1 MRISCKDV
9 SAETLYDVLH
19 DTHYRK
25 KWDSNMIE
33 TYDIGRLTV
42 NADVGYYSCEQ
53 PSCWGD
59 SSLTPAT
66 SLPSPRLHPHA
77 HLSFICQANGLAPAV
92 SVNTGLGPWGG
103 LSGEGIQVIASVSWG
118 A

>member
-1 MRISCKDV
+1 M
-9 SAETLYDVLH
+9 LH

-53 PSCWGD
+53 PPASRTPGLP
-59 SSLTPAT
+59 SLTPQ
-66 SLPSPRLHPHA
+66 PHA
-77 HLSFICQANGLAPAV
+77 RVWGH
-92 SVNTGLGPWGG
+92 GPVGW
-103 LSGEGIQVIASVSWG
+103 V
-118 A
+118 